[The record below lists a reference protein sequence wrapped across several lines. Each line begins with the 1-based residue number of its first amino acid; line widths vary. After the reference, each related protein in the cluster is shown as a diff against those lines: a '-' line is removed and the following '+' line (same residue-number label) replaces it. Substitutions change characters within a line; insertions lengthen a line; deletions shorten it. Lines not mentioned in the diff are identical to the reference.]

1 MGISENVI
9 EEEELTEEE
18 EVATE
23 TQEIEVDMKLAQEFA
38 EIKKDKEY
46 TGDKLI
52 EVKDL
57 KIRFEVMSGEVKA
70 VDGIS
75 FELKPGQTMGLVGES
90 GCGKTTAAFAINH
103 LLPDNGRIAGG
114 EIWYKGDKIAEKE
127 DKYIGFLSRNKE
139 AKERREMINELRWS
153 EISMVFQGA
162 MNAMNPVH
170 KVSEQIIEAILEH
183 EDISY
188 EEAKNRTIKL
198 FKLVGLDESRVDGY
212 PHEFS
217 GGMKQRAM
225 IAMAL
230 ACSPSLIIMDEPTT
244 ALDVIMQDK
253 ILAEVRDLQKALNI
267 ATILITHDISV
278 VAETA
283 EKIAIM
289 YAGKFMEYGDIVSIF
304 YNTANPYTEGL
315 KAGFPN
321 IKGHIDQLKA
331 IPGSP
336 PDLVHPPR
344 GCRFHPRC
352 KYAKAVCMEKE
363 PEMVLVEENHWSRC
377 HFAKELY
384 SGELGG
390 E

>member
-1 MGISENVI
+1 MAMLEEDII
-9 EEEELTEEE
+9 EPEEDE
-18 EVATE
+18 EVARE
-23 TQEIEVDMKLAQEFA
+23 TKEIKVDKGLAREFA
-38 EIKKDKEY
+38 RMKEEFR
-46 TGDKLI
+46 GEKLLDV
-52 EVKDL
+52 EDL
-57 KIRFEVMSGEVKA
+57 KVRFEVMSGEVKA

-75 FELKPGQTMGLVGES
+75 FDLEPGETMGLVGES

-114 EIWYKGDKIAEKE
+114 TITYKNKVIGEEEEEAS
-127 DKYIGFLSRNKE
+127 GFLAKTKE
-139 AKERREMINELRWS
+139 AREKKKMINKIRWK

-170 KVSEQIIEAILEH
+170 RVSDQIIEAIREH

-188 EEAKNRTIKL
+188 EEAKERTLKL
-198 FKLVGLDESRVDGY
+198 FQLVGIEKSRLEGY

-225 IAMAL
+225 IAMSL
-230 ACSPSLIIMDEPTT
+230 ACNPSLIIMDEPTT

-267 ATILITHDISV
+267 ATIIITHDISV
-278 VAETA
+278 IAETA
-283 EKIAIM
+283 EKIAVM
-289 YAGKFMEYGDIVSIF
+289 YAGKFMEYGDITAIF
-304 YNTANPYTEGL
+304 HNTANPYTEGL
-315 KAGFPN
+315 KAGFPK
-321 IKGHIDQLKA
+321 IKGDMKKLKA

-363 PEMVLVEENHWSRC
+363 PEMKKVEEDHWSRC
-377 HFAKELY
+377 HFAEEVY
-384 SGELGG
+384 NGELQEGG
-390 E
+390 R

>member
-1 MGISENVI
+1 MGIIDEDI
-9 EEEELTEEE
+9 ITDEEAT
-18 EVATE
+18 VTE
-23 TQEIEVDMKLAQEFA
+23 TQEIEIDMNLAKEFA
-38 EIKKDKEY
+38 KIKKDDFE
-46 TGDKLI
+46 GDKILELKDI
-52 EVKDL
+52 QVRYEVHG
-57 KIRFEVMSGEVKA
+57 GEVKA
-70 VDGIS
+70 VEGIT
-75 FELKPGQTMGLVGES
+75 FDLKEGETMGLVGES
-90 GCGKTTAAFAINH
+90 GCGKTTAAFTINH
-103 LLPDNGRIAGG
+103 LLPENGYIAGG
-114 EIWYKGDKIAEKE
+114 EIWYKGKKIAEE
-127 DKYIGFLSRNKE
+127 ESAPVGFLSRSKE
-139 AKERREMINELRWS
+139 AKAKREMINKLRWK

-170 KVSEQIIEAILEH
+170 KVSEQIIEAILQH

-188 EEAKNRTIKL
+188 QEARERTEKL
-198 FKLVGLDESRVDGY
+198 FKLVGIEKSRMDGF

-283 EKIAIM
+283 EKIAVM
-289 YAGKFMEYGDIVSIF
+289 YAGVFMEYGDIVSIF
-304 YNTANPYTEGL
+304 ENTSNPYTQGL
-315 KAGFPN
+315 KEGFPN
-321 IKGHIDQLKA
+321 IRGEKGTLKS

-344 GCRFHPRC
+344 GCKFHPRC
-352 KYAKAVCMEKE
+352 KYAKAECMESE
-363 PEMVLVEENHWSRC
+363 PEMILVDENHWSRC
-377 HFAKELY
+377 HFAKDLY
-384 SGELGG
+384 SGKLGQG
-390 E
+390 GQ

>member
-1 MGISENVI
+1 
-9 EEEELTEEE
+9 
-18 EVATE
+18 
-23 TQEIEVDMKLAQEFA
+23 
-38 EIKKDKEY
+38 
-46 TGDKLI
+46 
-52 EVKDL
+52 
-57 KIRFEVMSGEVKA
+57 
-70 VDGIS
+70 
-75 FELKPGQTMGLVGES
+75 
-90 GCGKTTAAFAINH
+90 
-103 LLPDNGRIAGG
+103 
-114 EIWYKGDKIAEKE
+114 
-127 DKYIGFLSRNKE
+127 
-139 AKERREMINELRWS
+139 
-153 EISMVFQGA
+153 MVFQGA

-363 PEMVLVEENHWSRC
+363 PDMVQVEENHWSRC

>member
-1 MGISENVI
+1 MGISEKVI
-9 EEEELTEEE
+9 EDELTEEE
-18 EVATE
+18 EVVTE
-23 TQEIEVDMKLAQEFA
+23 TQEIEVDMELAQEFA
-38 EIKKDKEY
+38 KIKEEY
-46 TGDKLI
+46 TGDTLI

-75 FELKPGQTMGLVGES
+75 FELQPGETMGLVGES

-114 EIWYKGDKIAEKE
+114 EIWYKGDKIAEKGK
-127 DKYIGFLSRNKE
+127 KYAGFLSRDKG
-139 AKERREMINELRWS
+139 AKEKREMINKLRWS

-162 MNAMNPVH
+162 MNALNPVH

-183 EDISY
+183 EDITY
-188 EEAKNRTIKL
+188 EEAKKRTIKL

-289 YAGKFMEYGDIVSIF
+289 YAGKFMEYGEIVSIF

-321 IKGHIDQLKA
+321 IRGHIDELKA

-390 E
+390 D